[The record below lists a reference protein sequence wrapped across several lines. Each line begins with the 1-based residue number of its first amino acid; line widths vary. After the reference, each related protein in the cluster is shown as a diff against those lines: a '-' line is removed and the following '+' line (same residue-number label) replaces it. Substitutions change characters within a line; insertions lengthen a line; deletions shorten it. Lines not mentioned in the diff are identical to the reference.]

1 MIKTLVTSLTF
12 FILSSS
18 LSFAQKNPV
27 LFSID
32 GEKIYSSEFSRIYE
46 KNLSLVNNPSQK
58 DVANYLDL
66 YVNYKLKLKEA
77 YDLKMDTIPSYI
89 REFTK
94 YKNQLIQP
102 YLKDESTKTD
112 LVKEAYNRLLK
123 EVNASHILVKIKKNA
138 LPKDTLLAF
147 TKINNARKEILEGA
161 DFEMIARKTSQDP
174 SAKKN
179 GGNLGYFTVFQ
190 MVYPFETAAYTTP
203 VGKVSKPFRTRFG
216 YHIVKVNDSRDAK
229 GEIEVAHI
237 MLKGD
242 VVKNKSQIDNIK
254 SQLDT
259 GVDFSALAKR
269 YSQDG
274 GSSKKG
280 GKLPKFASGRMVKSF
295 EEMAFSLDATGDI
308 SEPFKTKFGWH
319 IIKLIKKYPI
329 ESFDQTQDML
339 KKKVEQGQRAK
350 IIGNSVVNKLMKE
363 YEITVTKNLLD
374 EFKKEEWANNKTLSS
389 PVAFLTLDGE
399 KSIPAN
405 SYYQFLSSR
414 KTNTSPKLLK
424 EFKEEEV
431 LNYYKE
437 KLPTKFPELGYTLKE
452 YEEGL
457 LLFDL
462 MQKRIWEK
470 AEKDS
475 LGLATYF
482 QNNRQLYQWD
492 ERVKAIIVAC
502 SNKEDADKAVK
513 LLQSN
518 IAAVEIEKQL
528 KTDTL
533 IDIKDGLF
541 EKTDTLFPKQFNLE
555 KGVSDIFSVDD
566 QFIIIKIDS
575 LLDEGPKELKETRG
589 KVISDYQDYI
599 EKAWVNELKNQYTIK
614 INKRSLKK
622 LNKKYQ

>member
-1 MIKTLVTSLTF
+1 MIKTIITSLIF
-12 FILSSS
+12 IILSSS
-18 LSFAQKNPV
+18 SSIAQKDNV

-32 GEKIYSSEFSRIYE
+32 GEKVYSSEFSRIYE
-46 KNLSLVNNPSQK
+46 KNLSLVNEPSQK

-112 LVKEAYNRLLK
+112 LIKEAYDRLQK
-123 EVNASHILVKIKKNA
+123 EVNASHILVKINKNA

-147 TKINNARKEILEGA
+147 TKISNVRKEIVEGA
-161 DFEMIARKTSQDP
+161 DFEFVAKKTSQDP
-174 SAKKN
+174 SVKRNA
-179 GGNLGYFTVFQ
+179 GNLGYFTVFQ
-190 MVYPFETAAYTTP
+190 MVYPFETAAYSTP
-203 VGKVSKPFRTRFG
+203 VGEVSKPFRTRFG
-216 YHIVKVNDSRDAK
+216 YHIVKVNDSRAAK
-229 GEIEVAHI
+229 GEVEVAHI

-242 VVKNKSQIDNIK
+242 VVKNKTQIDNIK
-254 SQLDT
+254 EQLDA

-280 GKLPKFASGRMVKSF
+280 GKLPKFGSGRMVKSF
-295 EEMAFSLDATGDI
+295 EEMAFSLNNTGDI
-308 SEPFKTKFGWH
+308 SAPFKTKFGWH

-329 ESFDQTQDML
+329 ESFDQTQEML

-363 YEITVTKNLLD
+363 YEITVIENLLD
-374 EFKKEEWANNKTLSS
+374 EFKKEEWASNKTLSS
-389 PVAFLTLDGE
+389 HTPFLILNAV
-399 KSIPAN
+399 KSIPVN

-414 KTNTSPKLLK
+414 KANTNPKLLK
-424 EFKEEEV
+424 EFKEKEV

-437 KLPTKFPELGYTLKE
+437 KLPTKFPELGYTLIE

-475 LGLATYF
+475 LGLANYF
-482 QNNRQLYQWD
+482 QNNRQLYQWN
-492 ERVKAIIVAC
+492 ERVNAIIVAC
-502 SNKEDADKAVK
+502 SNEKDANTATK
-513 LLQSN
+513 LLQNNVSSN
-518 IAAVEIEKQL
+518 EIEKQL
-528 KTDTL
+528 KTNKL
-533 IDIKDGLF
+533 VDIKEGLF
-541 EKTDTLFPKQFNLE
+541 EKTDILFPKQFNFE

-566 QFIIIKIDS
+566 QFIIIKIDT
-575 LLDEGPKELKETRG
+575 LLDKVPKELEETRG

-599 EKAWVNELKNQYTIK
+599 EKAWVNELKNRYPVKIK
-614 INKRSLKK
+614 KRSLKK